1 MSMFER
7 FKGAI
12 FSAGANDDYI
22 GELQAQL
29 AAAHAVIVEYRDEI
43 HSKTNEI
50 GRLRSALWKV
60 KQDRN
65 DWRQRFNDAKARA
78 KRGKF

>member
-7 FKGAI
+7 FKGVI
-12 FSAGANDDYI
+12 FNAGVNDDYI
-22 GELQAQL
+22 RELQAQV
-29 AAAHAVIVEYRDEI
+29 AAAHAVMAEYREEI
-43 HSKTNEI
+43 DSKTNEI

-78 KRGKF
+78 RRGKF